1 MIEISVKTLWQGKV
15 GIREQ
20 FVKEALRLKQGLLVR
35 HGKDFMAI
43 PAVRVKEM
51 IDSKSETRFTDYF
64 GIRKPEYLVYYV
76 WRPTV
81 KQGSLV

>member
-1 MIEISVKTLWQGKV
+1 MIETRVKTLWQGKV

-20 FVKEALRLKQGLLVR
+20 FVREALRLKQGLLIR

-43 PAVRVKEM
+43 PAGKVKEM
-51 IDSKSETRFTDYF
+51 IDSKSETRFKDYF
-64 GIRKPEYLVYYV
+64 GMRKPEYLIYYV